1 MPRLVVSGPAT
12 SPPSDIAKKILAALE
27 MRRKYLRFA
36 QETVVP
42 SCERSNAVTACYGG
56 IFAIDKS
63 FVAFIPSWAAF
74 LADTEAL
81 NSLSHQADA
90 QNFALRRLLTLEQK
104 FRLHCSLLG
113 TDHTGNSTKERS
125 DLYRCTKVDVH
136 CHAAS
141 GPTAKELLLFIQ
153 EKVTKFPSDVV
164 GVNPM
169 TRQPK
174 TIAEVFSDL
183 RRSTFRGDLDM
194 DDLSISSLDVQA
206 GPSLFNRFDQFN
218 SKYNPFGTSELRALF
233 LKTDND
239 MGGRYFAELLHRT
252 FRRIERQKTTF
263 TEFRLSIYGRHKD
276 EWNRLA
282 KWLTSHGMAHPV
294 NRWVIQVPR
303 LYSVFKQSGDVC
315 SFEEMLRN
323 IFEPLWEVS
332 SRPETN
338 PLLSHILN
346 DVSGFDSVD
355 NESEMETDQ
364 VVHLPPSQWTAPHN
378 PPFQYYM
385 YYMWANITTL
395 NLYRRA
401 KGLSTFSFRPH
412 CGESGD
418 PDHMVCAFLL
428 AESVGHGIAL
438 RKRNVMQYL
447 FYLSRIG
454 MGITPLSNNA
464 LFCKYEDNP
473 FPTFFRRGLNV
484 TLSTDGP
491 LQFHHTQEP
500 LVEEYSTA
508 LKYWQLSVVDA
519 CEIAR
524 NSVLIS
530 NFSSARKAQW
540 LGPLFDLGSAVGNCP
555 ERSRVPD
562 HRIAFRYEVFHEECD
577 YLESRAGER
586 IPGGRF
592 MHEAPQEEFI
602 AVERSGKTRDQLIQ
616 EKAMPMGRL

>member
-1 MPRLVVSGPAT
+1 
-12 SPPSDIAKKILAALE
+12 
-27 MRRKYLRFA
+27 
-36 QETVVP
+36 
-42 SCERSNAVTACYGG
+42 
-56 IFAIDKS
+56 
-63 FVAFIPSWAAF
+63 
-74 LADTEAL
+74 
-81 NSLSHQADA
+81 
-90 QNFALRRLLTLEQK
+90 
-104 FRLHCSLLG
+104 
-113 TDHTGNSTKERS
+113 
-125 DLYRCTKVDVH
+125 
-136 CHAAS
+136 
-141 GPTAKELLLFIQ
+141 
-153 EKVTKFPSDVV
+153 
-164 GVNPM
+164 
-169 TRQPK
+169 
-174 TIAEVFSDL
+174 
-183 RRSTFRGDLDM
+183 
-194 DDLSISSLDVQA
+194 
-206 GPSLFNRFDQFN
+206 
-218 SKYNPFGTSELRALF
+218 
-233 LKTDND
+233 
-239 MGGRYFAELLHRT
+239 
-252 FRRIERQKTTF
+252 
-263 TEFRLSIYGRHKD
+263 
-276 EWNRLA
+276 
-282 KWLTSHGMAHPV
+282 
-294 NRWVIQVPR
+294 
-303 LYSVFKQSGDVC
+303 
-315 SFEEMLRN
+315 
-323 IFEPLWEVS
+323 
-332 SRPETN
+332 
-338 PLLSHILN
+338 LLSHILN